1 MCFTCLLVCFKHIRI
16 DPNCTTQWETWH
28 CCARMIQTRNPKPT
42 TNTRT
47 KTETWTRAR
56 SSSSNKTPPFWQK
69 YKQQGSCVI
78 SRCGKTCWRGS
89 AETPK
94 LFVSCAHT
102 LKWRKHKVKSKT
114 KNVPTMSAQ
123 TQEDSHN
130 QQTWSGTQRCRFSE
144 LLITLRPFCSHLLTS
159 SRDCSS
165 VAPIHAVLP
174 SYFNIQHLYHR
185 VSRFFPVCSFTSQ
198 HGMCCRNSCSQVLV
212 LHPQSAGQIHN
223 EAYRSSRSW
232 LKRWLLGLVGWLL
245 LLQMPANVSESRC
258 V

>member
-28 CCARMIQTRNPKPT
+28 RSARMIQTRNPKPT

-47 KTETWTRAR
+47 KTETWTGAR
-56 SSSSNKTPPFWQK
+56 SSSSNKTPPLWQK

-89 AETPK
+89 TETPK

-102 LKWRKHKVKSKT
+102 LKWCKHKVKSKT

-123 TQEDSHN
+123 TQEDSHH
-130 QQTWSGTQRCRFSE
+130 QQTWSGTQRCRVPE

-165 VAPIHAVLP
+165 VAPIHAVPP
-174 SYFNIQHLYHR
+174 SYFNIQSVCQTPLSPRQQILPSVLLHLSTWD
-185 VSRFFPVCSFTSQ
+185 VLQKQLLSSPSPPSSVCRADPKWSISQ
-198 HGMCCRNSCSQVLV
+198 
-212 LHPQSAGQIHN
+212 
-223 EAYRSSRSW
+223 
-232 LKRWLLGLVGWLL
+232 
-245 LLQMPANVSESRC
+245 
-258 V
+258 

>member
-89 AETPK
+89 TETPK

-165 VAPIHAVLP
+165 VAPIHAVPLLP
-174 SYFNIQHLYHR
+174 S
-185 VSRFFPVCSFTSQ
+185 TSNTFITASADSSQ
-198 HGMCCRNSCSQVLV
+198 CAPSPLNMGCAAETAAQVLV